1 MGSID
6 IGLIVGTVALFLIII
21 TSIFVARGLEGRHQA
36 RGALRRA
43 EDGNVANQ
51 DEHHAAQEAR
61 IAGLAQPE
69 PVQLRQENFW
79 ERSTQALKHRVERF
93 K

>member
-21 TSIFVARGLEGRHQA
+21 TSIFVARGLEGRRQA

-69 PVQLRQENFW
+69 PVQLQKIDMITG
-79 ERSTQALKHRVERF
+79 STQALKHRIERF